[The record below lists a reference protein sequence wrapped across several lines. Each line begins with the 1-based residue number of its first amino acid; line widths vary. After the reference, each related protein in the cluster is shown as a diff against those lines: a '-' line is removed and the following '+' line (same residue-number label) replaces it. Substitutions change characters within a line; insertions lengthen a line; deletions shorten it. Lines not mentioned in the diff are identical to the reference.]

1 MAPKTNAKSPKNTK
15 TSKSKKASVKQDTIK
30 NQKKNDA
37 SECIR
42 FDPLDIKHV
51 ALFWEDLYQLY
62 LLDLSEKDAKF
73 FKATKGLENLL
84 KADPGLAEVLVLFK
98 RIVPTIRLDD
108 YEPYNLLYEALVEM
122 AYNHDYNN
130 LCIFVRIATTRLN
143 EMKSLE
149 KTKRKQSDKG
159 LMGNALSIES
169 TNKENREEAELL
181 VPLFE
186 DIIKNKQ
193 DFNTEYINTIVPRL
207 IENRKVFLRILSEII
222 DYVKTNRKIKE
233 KQKKTITKKRTEEM
247 ESIKK
252 MLTRLE
258 YTRINKKD
266 SQDNNTNQSDKENKI
281 LNNLQEE
288 ILKDKRLYK
297 RVYGQFDRRRKKT
310 NESHWI
316 VLPSVRLVGYKPYIE
331 SVQWKKLDPWPIVE
345 RIEECSI
352 EKLLVKYETNPELF
366 IKKIKELNKKIQE
379 NNAGFSCKD
388 SE

>member
-30 NQKKNDA
+30 NQKKTDA

-73 FKATKGLENLL
+73 FKATKELENLL

-98 RIVPTIRLDD
+98 RIVPTIRLNDL
-108 YEPYNLLYEALVEM
+108 EPYNLLYDALVEM

-193 DFNTEYINTIVPRL
+193 DFNSEYINTIVPRL

-247 ESIKK
+247 ESIKNK
-252 MLTRLE
+252 LTQLE
-258 YTRINKKD
+258 NKRIDKKD
-266 SQDNNTNQSDKENKI
+266 SQDNNTNESDEEKKI
-281 LNNLQEE
+281 IKDLKNE
-288 ILKDKRLYK
+288 IIRDKRLYK
-297 RVYGQFDRRRKKT
+297 RVYGQFDRRRKKP

-316 VLPSVRLVGYKPYIE
+316 FLPSVRLLGYRPYIE
-331 SVQWKKLDPWPIVE
+331 SVQWRKLDPWPIVE

-366 IKKIKELNKKIQE
+366 IKKIKELNKKIRE
-379 NNAGFSCKD
+379 NNAEFSCKD

>member
-1 MAPKTNAKSPKNTK
+1 MAPKTNAKSPKSTK

-30 NQKKNDA
+30 NQKKKDA
-37 SECIR
+37 SECIK
-42 FDPLDIKHV
+42 FDPLDTKHV

-62 LLDLSEKDAKF
+62 LLDLSEKDAEF
-73 FKATKGLENLL
+73 FKATKELENVL

-108 YEPYNLLYEALVEM
+108 HEPYNLLYDALVEM

-143 EMKSLE
+143 EMKSLAE
-149 KTKRKQSDKG
+149 TKRKQTDKG
-159 LMGNALSIES
+159 LMGNVLSIES

-181 VPLFE
+181 VPIFE
-186 DIIKNKQ
+186 DIIQKKQ
-193 DFNTEYINTIVPRL
+193 DFNIEYKNTIVPRL
-207 IENRKVFLRILSEII
+207 IENRKVFLRILCEIT
-222 DYVKTNRKIKE
+222 DYVKKNLKNKE
-233 KQKKTITKKRTEEM
+233 KQKKTIVKKRTGDM
-247 ESIKK
+247 ENIKNL
-252 MLTRLE
+252 LTRLE

-266 SQDNNTNQSDKENKI
+266 SQDNNTNQSDKENII

>member
-15 TSKSKKASVKQDTIK
+15 TSKSKKASVIQDTIK
-30 NQKKNDA
+30 NQKTNDA
-37 SECIR
+37 SECIK
-42 FDPLDIKHV
+42 FDPLNIKHV
-51 ALFWEDLYQLY
+51 SLFWEDLYQLY
-62 LLDLSEKDAKF
+62 LLDLSEKDAEF
-73 FKATKGLENLL
+73 FKATKELENVL
-84 KADPGLAEVLVLFK
+84 KADPGLAAVLVLFK
-98 RIVPTIRLDD
+98 RIVPTIRLNDH
-108 YEPYNLLYEALVEM
+108 EPYNLLYDALVKM

-130 LCIFVRIATTRLN
+130 LCIFVQIATSRFN

-169 TNKENREEAELL
+169 TNKENREEAKLL
-181 VPLFE
+181 IPLFE
-186 DIIKNKQ
+186 DIIKNKL
-193 DFNTEYINTIVPRL
+193 DFNSEYINTIVPRL
-207 IENRKVFLRILSEII
+207 IENRKVFLRILCEII
-222 DYVKTNRKIKE
+222 RKLKE
-233 KQKKTITKKRTEEM
+233 KQKRTIVKKRTEEM
-247 ESIKK
+247 ERIKN
-252 MLTRLE
+252 MLTQLE
-258 YTRINKKD
+258 NKRIDKKD
-266 SQDNNTNQSDKENKI
+266 SQDNNTNESDEEKKI
-281 LNNLQEE
+281 IEDLKNE
-288 ILKDKRLYK
+288 IIRDKRLYK
-297 RVYGQFDRRRKKT
+297 RVYGQFDRRRKKP

-331 SVQWKKLDPWPIVE
+331 SVQWKKLDPWPIDE